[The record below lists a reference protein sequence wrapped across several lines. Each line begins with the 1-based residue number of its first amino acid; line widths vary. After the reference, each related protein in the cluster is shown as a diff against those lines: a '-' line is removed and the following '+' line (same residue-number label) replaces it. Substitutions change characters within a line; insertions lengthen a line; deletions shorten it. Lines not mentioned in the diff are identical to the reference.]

1 MERVQKIV
9 SKLNAPRVVC
19 QHLFGKDHT
28 AAHRMIVGAVV
39 MIAGVG
45 IAKLGGHSEAHILA
59 YLSDVIGYAIHGI
72 GLTPF
77 LEALI
82 AEVIDIA

>member
-28 AAHRMIVGAVV
+28 TTHRMIVGAVV
-39 MIAGVG
+39 MVTGVC
-45 IAKLGGHSEAHILA
+45 IAKLGGHAEMQVLA
-59 YLSDVIGYAIHGI
+59 YLSDVVGYGIHGI

-82 AEVIDIA
+82 AEVIDVV